1 MQYEPIKNSL
11 GRFFSRSRLMRKI
24 FYFLIDLLLLR
35 AWHVRRV
42 LKKIG
47 PQLPPGASLLDAGS
61 GLGQYSW
68 RLSRMNETW
77 TIKGIDINEGQVEE
91 CRNFFAGEGL
101 SRRVSFETGDLTM
114 LGETGLYNMI
124 LTVDVM
130 EHIQDDIT
138 VFSNFSRALRPGGWL
153 LISTPSDQGGSD
165 VHSDDEHS
173 FIDEHVRDGYSI
185 GDITQKLG
193 EAGFSS
199 VNARYT
205 YGKPGQI
212 SWRLSM
218 KYPVRMLNA
227 SYLFFILLPFWYMV
241 FFPACIILNILDVSS
256 EHETGTGL
264 IVTARKATL

>member
-24 FYFLIDLLLLR
+24 FYLLIDLLLLR
-35 AWHVRRV
+35 AWHVRRA

-47 PQLPPGASLLDAGS
+47 PLLPEGASLFDAGS

-68 RLSRMNETW
+68 RLSRMNKTW

-91 CRNFFAGEGL
+91 CRNFFKAEGL
-101 SRRVSFETGDLTM
+101 SRRVSFETGDLT
-114 LGETGLYNMI
+114 LLSDTDRYNMI

-130 EHIQDDIT
+130 EHIDDDVK
-138 VFSNFSRALRPGGWL
+138 VFRNFSKALRPGGWL

-165 VHSDDEHS
+165 VHSGDEHS

-185 GDITQKLG
+185 NDITQKLG
-193 EAGFSS
+193 AAGFSS
-199 VNARYT
+199 INARYT

-218 KYPVRMLNA
+218 KYPVMMLNS

-241 FFPACIILNILDVSS
+241 FFPVCIILNFMDVSS

>member
-1 MQYEPIKNSL
+1 
-11 GRFFSRSRLMRKI
+11 MRKI

-35 AWHVRRV
+35 AWHVRRI
-42 LKKIG
+42 LKNLG
-47 PQLPPGASLLDAGS
+47 HRLPAGAALLDAGS

-91 CRNFFAGEGL
+91 CRSFFGGEGL

-114 LGETGLYNMI
+114 LEESNSYNLI

-130 EHIQDDIT
+130 EHIRDDIK
-138 VFSNFSRALRPGGWL
+138 VFGNFSRALKPGGWL

-165 VHSDDEHS
+165 VHSEDEHS

-185 GDITQKLG
+185 GDITQKLTG
-193 EAGFSS
+193 AGFS
-199 VNARYT
+199 NIDARYT

-218 KYPVRMLNA
+218 KYPVKMLNA
-227 SYLFFILLPFWYMV
+227 SYLFFILLPFYYMV
-241 FFPACIILNILDVSS
+241 FFPVCIILNLLDVSS

-264 IVTARKATL
+264 IVTARKETS